1 VGTLAILS
9 LGVAVSMGVYHSF
22 PWIRGADTGA
32 AASVHGGPP
41 AGKPGGLTVASPHTA
56 QVQALQ
62 NEAVRRAGTGLS
74 PASVPGLLS
83 VLQQMRELGAAPEAD
98 RIAAS
103 ASSALQRRAEAEL
116 DKGSMQGGIDLY
128 QVALALDPAAP
139 GTSQLARALL
149 DRGRKALAARRPSEA
164 VRWGRKALSFAE
176 ADPGAHAFLADA
188 FFAAGEFRPAGD
200 EYAKALSSRPDDGS
214 LRRGLAR
221 SRAKSAVH
229 GAAGDSPRARAA
241 TAAAN
246 ANGAAAIA
254 GDATGGGDPSAAEV
268 TPERRAAPPPAAAP
282 SQPIVI
288 PAAPRAPSASATSQP
303 TSQQ

>member
-1 VGTLAILS
+1 
-9 LGVAVSMGVYHSF
+9 M
-22 PWIRGADTGA
+22 
-32 AASVHGGPP
+32 
-41 AGKPGGLTVASPHTA
+41 ASPHTP

-74 PASVPGLLS
+74 PMSVPAFLS

-98 RIAAS
+98 RIASS

-116 DKGSMQGGIDLY
+116 DKGNMQGGIDLY

-221 SRAKSAVH
+221 SRAKSAAH
-229 GAAGDSPRARAA
+229 GSDSPRVRAA
-241 TAAAN
+241 TAAVN
-246 ANGAAAIA
+246 ANGAAAIEAAAA
-254 GDATGGGDPSAAEV
+254 GSGGDPSAVEV
-268 TPERRAAPPPAAAP
+268 TSEQRTTPPPAAAP
-282 SQPIVI
+282 SQPIVVPAPPLV
-288 PAAPRAPSASATSQP
+288 PAAPRVPSASATSQP
-303 TSQQ
+303 TSEQ

>member
-1 VGTLAILS
+1 MAAVGTPTTAGELAPLANDAAVSVAGSLAQLGVRTVGTLAILS
-9 LGVAVSMGVYHSF
+9 LGVAVSLGVYHYF
-22 PWIRGADTGA
+22 PWIRGADSSA
-32 AASVHGGPP
+32 AASVRGGPP
-41 AGKPGGLTVASPHTA
+41 AGRPGTLTIAPPHTPQLA
-56 QVQALQ
+56 ALE

-83 VLQQMRELGAAPEAD
+83 VLQQMRELGAAPAAD

-116 DKGSMQGGIDLY
+116 DKGNMQGGIDIY

-200 EYAKALSSRPDDGS
+200 EYATLVSTCIHCHAYVRDARVAAL
-214 LRRGLAR
+214 
-221 SRAKSAVH
+221 
-229 GAAGDSPRARAA
+229 
-241 TAAAN
+241 
-246 ANGAAAIA
+246 
-254 GDATGGGDPSAAEV
+254 
-268 TPERRAAPPPAAAP
+268 AAPALVALAAHA
-282 SQPIVI
+282 
-288 PAAPRAPSASATSQP
+288 RD
-303 TSQQ
+303 